1 MGGAKTKQAVEEV
14 SDPAVRLDSVSRVY
28 RGFWGLRKTWAL
40 RDLDLKV
47 RRGEIFGLLGPNGS
61 GKTTALKVMVGLIR
75 ATSGEVS
82 ILGAR
87 PGDPRALA
95 RIGYLP
101 EEPAHYG
108 FLTGLESLE
117 FYGRLFRLDRRERK
131 ARARELIEALDFE
144 SQGGRPVREYSRGMA
159 RRLGIAQ
166 ALVNRPDLLIL
177 DEPTSGLDPVAHRM
191 VTELFV
197 RLREEGRTILIS
209 SHLLADVERVC
220 DRIGILGD
228 GRLLL
233 EGSVDDLLTQAD
245 SLDLRVRGV
254 EDETARK
261 AILEA
266 GGDVDS
272 CRPARQTLHDLF
284 LQALKKGRKG

>member
-1 MGGAKTKQAVEEV
+1 MGGEEAKQDSEVGSEAV
-14 SDPAVRLDSVSRVY
+14 VRLRSVSRVY

-40 RDLDLKV
+40 RDLDLEV
-47 RRGEIFGLLGPNGS
+47 RPGEIFGLLGPNGS

-75 ATSGEVS
+75 ATSGKVS
-82 ILGAR
+82 LLGAR
-87 PGDPRALA
+87 PGDPRALS

-117 FYGRLFRLDRRERK
+117 FYGRLFRLDRQERK
-131 ARARELIEALDFE
+131 ARARELIQALDFE
-144 SQGGRPVREYSRGMA
+144 SQGSRPVREYSRGMA

-220 DRIGILGD
+220 DRIGILGE

-245 SLDLRVRGV
+245 SLELRVRGV
-254 EDETARK
+254 QDEEARQ
-261 AILEA
+261 AIRGA
-266 GGDVDS
+266 GGEVTS
-272 CRPARQTLHDLF
+272 SRPARQTLHDLF
-284 LQALKKGRKG
+284 LQALKRGKKG